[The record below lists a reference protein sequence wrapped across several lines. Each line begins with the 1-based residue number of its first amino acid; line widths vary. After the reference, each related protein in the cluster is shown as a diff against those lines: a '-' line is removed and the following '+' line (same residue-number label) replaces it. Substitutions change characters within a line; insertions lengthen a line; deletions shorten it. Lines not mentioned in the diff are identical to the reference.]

1 VHIEAVSEAI
11 APLIDDEVIDEILY
25 PVKSG
30 KEATLFCA
38 HGGRRAPAEL
48 VAVKVYKPQ
57 QFRSFRNDSVYQEG
71 RVILD
76 SRARRAAAKR
86 TRFGREVQSTRWTNH
101 EYETLRVLARAGS
114 NVPRPL
120 GQAAGAIAMEW
131 IGGSDAPAPQLKEL
145 RFSGAEALRF
155 FEQIVGDVELWLA
168 CNVVHGDLSAYNIL
182 FDGQRLVTID
192 FPQAC
197 DPRTNGNAPRLL
209 ARDLDNVCRYFA
221 RFGVEADGGAI
232 ADDLWQRFERGEL

>member
-1 VHIEAVSEAI
+1 VHFEAVSEAI

-30 KEATLFCA
+30 KEATLYCA
-38 HGGRRAPAEL
+38 RGGRRAPAEL

-76 SRARRAAAKR
+76 SRARRAAGKR
-86 TRFGREVQSTRWTNH
+86 TRFGREVQSSLWTNH
-101 EYETLRVLARAGS
+101 EFETLRVLARAGS

-120 GQAAGAIAMEW
+120 GRSSGALAMEW
-131 IGGSDAPAPQLKEL
+131 IGEADAPAPQLKEL
-145 RFSGAEALRF
+145 RFSPTEALPL
-155 FEQIVGDVELWLA
+155 FEQLLADIETWLA

-182 FDGQRLVTID
+182 FDGQRLVAID

-197 DPRTNGNAPRLL
+197 DPRTNANAPMLL
-209 ARDLDNVCRYFA
+209 ARDVDNVCRYFA
-221 RFGVEADGGAI
+221 RLGVEADGGAL
-232 ADDLWQRFERGEL
+232 ADGLWQRFERGEL